1 MTITY
6 NDQPLARYTV
16 AYESDQH
23 MFKTVSE
30 PPTRRDHIPLAAAPS
45 LGIDRRRLAK
55 SRSAAVAPAAATV
68 VRNRSGLDADRS
80 TGTDATPATPGW
92 CTRTPR
98 HLGPESQQLLSRSNH
113 QDLAS

>member
-30 PPTRRDHIPLAAAPS
+30 PQLVETTFRLPQLPLWELTDDDWRKVVPPLWHRPPPLWSGTAADWMQIVPRVPMRRQQPQA
-45 LGIDRRRLAK
+45 GVQERLAI
-55 SRSAAVAPAAATV
+55 
-68 VRNRSGLDADRS
+68 
-80 TGTDATPATPGW
+80 
-92 CTRTPR
+92 
-98 HLGPESQQLLSRSNH
+98 
-113 QDLAS
+113 